1 MFTKIIYY
9 ISSNLTCLQPSAT
22 PFSCTQKRGKCY
34 QLNCDT
40 LPIIKWIQFQKCKS
54 VHLSTDKMWLYT
66 VVSMYEMSSD
76 QIQVNRNAQGL
87 NILVYWIS
95 RQHRVLLYFTICWK
109 DIGSVEMADTTVS
122 QCKHHSFSA
131 SLLPPPYL
139 LSLKSNYSLEV
150 RLAMWSFSGP
160 HELSRKPSGKDFLSW
175 AKERD
180 S

>member
-1 MFTKIIYY
+1 MSNENTAYGTTCMFTKIIYY
-9 ISSNLTCLQPSAT
+9 ISSYLTCLQPSAT

-95 RQHRVLLYFTICWK
+95 RQHSLTLFYYLLKRYWECR
-109 DIGSVEMADTTVS
+109 DGRY
-122 QCKHHSFSA
+122 HSFTMQTPFLLCFSFA
-131 SLLPPPYL
+131 STILTFSEKQLF
-139 LSLKSNYSLEV
+139 S
-150 RLAMWSFSGP
+150 WSKVG
-160 HELSRKPSGKDFLSW
+160 HVVILWTTW
-175 AKERD
+175 A
-180 S
+180 